1 MRNIA
6 LVCLVVVILAVLLLS
21 FISFQVSETECA
33 LVMTFGEPKKEITEP
48 GFYWRWPAPIQTL
61 VKYDA
66 RPRIYEGVMEE
77 TSTKGSEPIIVSTY
91 IVWKIDQPRKFREA
105 VRDEAGAQKVLKGRL
120 KDAQSKVIGQHYFN
134 DFVNTDP
141 AKIKFSEIE
150 TQMLEYLA
158 EPVKQAY
165 GIEITAVGIKQLK
178 ISDKVTEDVFA
189 RMSADRKRKTDLTI
203 AQGKTEAMK
212 IRTDTDAKRTELL
225 ASADAQAKA
234 IRGSGDAEAAQYYKL
249 LKEDPEFA
257 MFLREIEALKK
268 ILKERATVVLPADTE
283 PFKLLR
289 EMPNITPKK

>member
-1 MRNIA
+1 MRHIA
-6 LVCLVVVILAVLLLS
+6 VVGLVVVILAVLLLS

-48 GFYWRWPAPIQTL
+48 GWNWRWPAPIQTV

-66 RPRIYEGVMEE
+66 RPRIYEGVLEE

-105 VRDEAGAQKVLKGRL
+105 VRDEAGARKTLKGRL
-120 KDAQSKVIGQHYFN
+120 KDTQSKVIGQHYFN

-150 TQMLEYLA
+150 SQMLEYLA

-165 GIEITAVGIKQLK
+165 GIEITAVGIKRLK

-268 ILKERATVVLPADTE
+268 IMKERATVVLPADAE

-289 EMPNITPKK
+289 EMPDIKPKK